1 LDVRQCPALL
11 TMSLE
16 QREEMQ
22 GAEVTGEH
30 FMGDDG
36 DMIFDRIPFD
46 PYGVCFIGPDDNGN
60 PVSWE
65 ELHNFSLK
73 GDDTLNVG
81 ADAADLLHN
90 HRFGS
95 RMVHYGDKENMM
107 ALAHKRPRST
117 KQFGLVQIKES
128 PCFTISMIDPNW
140 IYTDVPNSTVQSLN
154 ILLMWGD
161 TNKNVQETSA
171 YPVQFTM
178 IASQ

>member
-1 LDVRQCPALL
+1 
-11 TMSLE
+11 M
-16 QREEMQ
+16 
-22 GAEVTGEH
+22 GAP
-30 FMGDDG
+30 

-46 PYGVCFIGPDDNGN
+46 PYGDVFAGPDANGN
-60 PVSWE
+60 AVTWY
-65 ELHNFSLK
+65 ELHNFSLEPNETFLAP
-73 GDDTLNVG
+73 DPTI
-81 ADAADLLHN
+81 LLEN

-95 RMVHYGDKENMM
+95 RIVHFGDKAANI
-107 ALAHKRPRST
+107 ALAQKRPRSA
-117 KQFGLVQIKES
+117 KQFGLSQIMES